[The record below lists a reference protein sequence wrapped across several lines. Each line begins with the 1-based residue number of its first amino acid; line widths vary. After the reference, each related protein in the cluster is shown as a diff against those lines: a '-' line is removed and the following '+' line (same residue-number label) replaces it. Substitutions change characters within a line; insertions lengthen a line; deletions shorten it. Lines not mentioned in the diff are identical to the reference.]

1 MRVKL
6 TKKLT
11 WDSILLVL
19 LVALGTFAFLAIL
32 FFFLVFLVVELIFIF
47 ILYIPGYSLA
57 ICARLCVTGSSE
69 MLARRAE
76 HAIPTLPIEPAG
88 TS

>member
-57 ICARLCVTGSSE
+57 ICARLCVTRVQ
-69 MLARRAE
+69 ARC
-76 HAIPTLPIEPAG
+76 LPGAQSTP
-88 TS
+88 SQHCR